1 MTPRSIEIPV
11 DISDER
17 FAAIV
22 AWLRV
27 VVGMPTDIV
36 PKTKMAL
43 RIELCDVHA
52 DRRWTNP
59 FHEWLR
65 DNGYATVAMT
75 REKPHRVVGY
85 HIYHQTDYAE
95 QLLDDIHFD
104 GGEGC

>member
-27 VVGMPTDIV
+27 VVGMPADIV
-36 PKTKMAL
+36 PKTKTAL
-43 RIELCDVHA
+43 RMDLDR
-52 DRRWTNP
+52 RRWTNP
-59 FHEWLR
+59 FYGWLR
-65 DNGYATVAMT
+65 DNGYAVVGIT
-75 REKPHRVVGY
+75 REKPRRVVGY
-85 HIYHQTDYAE
+85 QIYHQTDYAE

-104 GGEGC
+104 SGRVVV